1 MNMETLAIELN
12 EIINGASPQVYKV
25 LSDLGKRIYFPS
37 HGILSQSGE
46 AKKLAKKYNATIG
59 IALEHKQAMHLDSLM
74 SQLPSQT
81 ANEAL
86 MYSPSSGNPTLRQ
99 AWLDKD
105 LHDNPS
111 LAKAGLSLPIVTNGL
126 SHALSLVG
134 DLFLD
139 AGDKV
144 VMADMNWDNYHL
156 NFGVRR
162 GADFVFFP
170 FFQGNGFSL
179 DGFQKALA
187 GFQPGEKAFVILNFP
202 NNPSGY
208 TPTEAEGQAIA
219 DILKATAE
227 RGVLVVALVDD
238 AYFGLFYGE
247 DVMRESLFCKLCG
260 LHPNLLAI
268 KADAATKELYVW
280 GLRLGFL
287 TFSVCGCPNGHPVY
301 KALEAKAAGLVR
313 SVISNCSSLSQNLAC
328 KALANPSFYAERA
341 QKAAVMQERALEVKR
356 VLGDG
361 RYDREFQPYPFNS
374 GYFMCLKILS
384 CSATVLRKY
393 LLEHYGVGTI
403 AVTETNLR
411 VAFSCLEKDEIEG
424 LFAHIAQACRDLS
437 AQNS

>member
-1 MNMETLAIELN
+1 METLALELN
-12 EIINGASPQVYKV
+12 EIIKSASPEVFSM
-25 LSDLGKRIYFPS
+25 LSDLGKRIFFPS

-74 SQLPSQT
+74 SQLPGQT
-81 ANEAL
+81 VNEAL
-86 MYSPSSGNPTLRQ
+86 LYSPSSGNPALRQ

-111 LAKAGLSLPIVTNGL
+111 LTGAGLSLPLVTNGL

-144 VMADMNWDNYHL
+144 VMPDMNWDNYLL

-162 GADFVFFP
+162 GAEFVSYP
-170 FFQGNGFSL
+170 FFEGEGFGL
-179 DGFQKALA
+179 NAFQAALA

-219 DILKATAE
+219 DTLKATAE

-238 AYFGLFYGE
+238 AYFGLFYGQN
-247 DVMRESLFCKLCG
+247 VMRESLFGKLCG

-287 TFSVCGCPNGHPVY
+287 TFSVYGCPSGHPVY

-313 SVISNCSSLSQNLAC
+313 SVISNCSTLSQNLAC
-328 KALANPSFYAERA
+328 KALASPSFYAERA
-341 QKAAVMQERALEVKR
+341 QKAALMEERATEVKR

-361 RYDREFQPYPFNS
+361 RYDKEFQAYPFNS
-374 GYFMCLKILS
+374 GYFMCLKIKS
-384 CSATVLRKY
+384 CPAPVLRKY
-393 LLEHYGVGTI
+393 LLEKYGVGTI
-403 AVTETNLR
+403 AVAETNLR
-411 VAFSCLEKDEIEG
+411 VAFSCLEKEEIEG
-424 LFAHIAQACRDLS
+424 LFALIAQACRDLS